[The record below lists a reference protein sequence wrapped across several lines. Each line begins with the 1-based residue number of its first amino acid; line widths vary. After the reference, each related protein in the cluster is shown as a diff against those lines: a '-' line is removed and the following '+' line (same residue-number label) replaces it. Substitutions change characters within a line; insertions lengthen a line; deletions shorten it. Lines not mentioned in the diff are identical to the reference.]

1 MKSFLKIFVFIALF
15 ACENVMAQSSASG
28 NGIKT
33 LQADFRQT
41 KTMKMLGDKMVS
53 QGKMYYSASDK
64 LRWEYTSPY
73 TYTFI
78 MNGQKVLLKK
88 GNRKDVVDT
97 SKNKMF
103 REIGKVMMNSLVISS
118 TQRQMDMSLTK
129 QMKSLYKRI
138 VVYFNQKTHLVER
151 VVMYEK
157 NGDQTDIELKNVT
170 TNKAVAAA
178 MFAVQ

>member
-1 MKSFLKIFVFIALF
+1 MKTIIRILIFIACF
-15 ACENVMAQSSASG
+15 VCGNVMAQVKTAG
-28 NGIKT
+28 NGAKT

-41 KTMKMLGDKMVS
+41 KTMKMIGGKLVS

-73 TYTFI
+73 VYTFV
-78 MNGQKVLLKK
+78 MNGQKVMLKK
-88 GNRKDVVDT
+88 GGRKDVIDT

-103 REIGKVMMNSLVISS
+103 REIGKIMMNSLVISS
-118 TQRQMDMSLTK
+118 TQRQMDMPLTK

-138 VVYFNQKTHLVER
+138 VVYFNQNTHLVER

-170 TNKAVAAA
+170 TNKTIAAG

>member
-1 MKSFLKIFVFIALF
+1 MKTIFRIFIFILLLVSEDTA
-15 ACENVMAQSSASG
+15 AQVNTAP
-28 NGIKT
+28 KT

-41 KTMKMLGDKMVS
+41 KTMKMLGDKLVS

-88 GNRKDVVDT
+88 GGRKDVVDT

-103 REIGKVMMNSLVISS
+103 REIGKVMMNSLVVTS
-118 TQRQMDMSLTK
+118 TKQQMDLPQTK

-138 VVYFNQKTHLVER
+138 VIYFNQKTHLVER

-170 TNKAVAAA
+170 TNKNIAAG
-178 MFAVQ
+178 MFTVQ

>member
-1 MKSFLKIFVFIALF
+1 MKTVVRILVFVALF
-15 ACENVMAQSSASG
+15 ICGNAMAQVKTAG

-33 LQADFRQT
+33 LQADFKQT

-53 QGKMYYSASDK
+53 QGKMYYSATDK

-73 TYTFI
+73 TYTFV
-78 MNGQKVLLKK
+78 MNGQKVMLKK
-88 GNRKDVVDT
+88 GGRKDVVDT

-103 REIGKVMMNSLVISS
+103 REIGKVMMSSLVVSS
-118 TQRQMDMSLTK
+118 TQRQMDLPLTK

-138 VVYFNQKTHLVER
+138 VIYFNQKSHLVER

-157 NGDQTDIELKNVT
+157 NGDQTDIELNNVT
-170 TNKAVAAA
+170 TNKNIAAGL
-178 MFAVQ
+178 FAVQ